1 MNTWLRGWGF
11 FTCFIST
18 TSSNPNIS
26 DLRWCDHDPFIV
38 KTLQR
43 QGQIWCCSMEDVK
56 KETFLDWL
64 LLSLLLWAWWCIILV
79 WNVCGSWWCGMCH
92 VLVTVFPPL
101 YRSLSKRVP
110 VGRVR
115 QHHSAHTLVLK
126 KTSHLHT
133 QGGKKIKVRWA
144 VWTYARLIW
153 LNFRNNT

>member
-1 MNTWLRGWGF
+1 MF
-11 FTCFIST
+11 FSPVLCQLHPQTQIFQIWDDA
-18 TSSNPNIS
+18 IMK
-26 DLRWCDHDPFIV
+26 HDPFII
-38 KTLQR
+38 KTPQR
-43 QGQIWCCSMEDVK
+43 PGQIWNCMTEDVK

-133 QGGKKIKVRWA
+133 QGEKNLKSDGLFER
-144 VWTYARLIW
+144 TQDS
-153 LNFRNNT
+153 FG